1 MQTENQP
8 GLEGSHSA
16 DQDQDMAKARIPNE
30 WEEDPERFPRLFALE
45 STPDIGSPPQPMGQA
60 GDDYLSDSPPQSRSE
75 EKRQQERRSL
85 PWRLGLANLLSA
97 GLHLL
102 PIGLVGWQPGIPE
115 EVEIISFQWVEV
127 EAEPPPEPDFIAP
140 ISARASGI
148 SDRWDPYLS
157 VRHSQVASP
166 RDWFDFEVEARSSSS
181 AVLPKVSAQSLTHQ
195 GQPLLPP
202 PADIPEVPSPPRP
215 LTPQHQQQF
224 ESALE
229 DAVADHDWVE
239 ALQLTERWLDT
250 LSPSSQQREP
260 LQEYQQ
266 HLHSLLSTPAD
277 VVKPAT
283 PDPPVVPPNSPVAS
297 QPDASLSP
305 SGAASPLESFPQPH
319 LLAQAEPRPI
329 LPPPAQDTTSQNEPK
344 ELLSALVPAPERV
357 FPSQSQGSPNPKAAQ
372 AGPPSLD
379 AVADPDWGEYLAQF
393 QEKVRQHWMVQRAAG
408 SYLTVVHVRLDR
420 EGSLRELR
428 LQTPSEDPLLDA
440 AVLSAIQRSAPF
452 APLPSNYIGEELM
465 LEIDVLSGSL
475 QANPTRAPKE
485 ELIRTN

>member
-1 MQTENQP
+1 MQTEDQP

-16 DQDQDMAKARIPNE
+16 DQDQDMAKAGIPNE
-30 WEEDPERFPRLFALE
+30 WEEDPKRFPRLFALE
-45 STPDIGSPPQPMGQA
+45 GTTDIGSPPQQMGQA
-60 GDDYLSDSPPQSRSE
+60 GDDHLSDSPQQSRSE

-102 PIGLVGWQPGIPE
+102 PIGLMGWQPGIPE

-127 EAEPPPEPDFIAP
+127 EAEPPPEPDFMAP

-148 SDRWDPYLS
+148 SDLRDPYLS

-166 RDWFDFEVEARSSSS
+166 RDWFDFEVETSSSSS
-181 AVLPKVSAQSLTHQ
+181 AVLPEVSAQSLTHR

-250 LSPSSQQREP
+250 LSLSSQQREP

-277 VVKPAT
+277 VGKPAT
-283 PDPPVVPPNSPVAS
+283 FPDPPVVPPNSPVVS

-305 SGAASPLESFPQPH
+305 SEAASPLESLPQPH
-319 LLAQAEPRPI
+319 LLAQAEPRPT
-329 LPPPAQDTTSQNEPK
+329 PPAQDATWQNEQK
-344 ELLSALVPAPERV
+344 ESLSTLLPAPESL
-357 FPSQSQGSPNPKAAQ
+357 FQSQNQGSLNPKAEES
-372 AGPPSLD
+372 GPPSLD
-379 AVADPDWGEYLAQF
+379 VVADLDWGTYLAQL

-408 SYLTVVHVRLDR
+408 SYLTVVQLRLDR

-428 LQTPSEDPLLDA
+428 LKTPSEDPLLDA

-452 APLPSNYIGEELM
+452 APLPEIYAGEELM

-475 QANPTRAPKE
+475 EASPIQDPSAK
-485 ELIRTN
+485 L